1 MRSEVVKKF
10 VESIEPFLDNINS
23 VAIVGGSLAE
33 PEILELQEIKE
44 VMVDVYGVEES
55 EYFFDL
61 NKDNRCEKKYDLV
74 LCSQVMEHIW
84 NIEKGVENLK
94 ELTKVGGL
102 LWLGCPASNRSH
114 GSPDYYSAGYQPE
127 LFVELFKSKGW
138 EIIIQGRLGAA
149 RLYFMT
155 HALRFWPNEKELK
168 RPISSYD
175 FSRLPGPHVLDLLRF
190 LRDLP
195 GRFYSLTLSPE
206 ISDEVEFATET
217 YLLIR
222 RPSNLLER

>member
-1 MRSEVVKKF
+1 MRPEVTKKF
-10 VESIEPFLDNINS
+10 VESVQPFLDNINS

-33 PEILELQEIKE
+33 PEIRELQNITEI
-44 VMVDVYGVEES
+44 VVDSYGVEAA
-55 EYFFDL
+55 EYFLDL
-61 NKDNRCEKKYDLV
+61 NKDNKCEKKYDLV

-94 ELTKVGGL
+94 ELTKEGGL

-127 LFVELFKSKGW
+127 LFVKLFKSKGL
-138 EIIIQGRLGAA
+138 EIILQGKLGAA

-155 HALRFWPNEKELK
+155 HALRVWPNEEELK
-168 RPISSYD
+168 HPITRYD
-175 FSRLPGPHVLDLLRF
+175 FNRLPGPLVFDLLRF

-195 GRFYSLTLSPE
+195 GRFFSLTYSPK
-206 ISDEVEFATET
+206 ITNEVEFATET

-222 RPSNLLER
+222 RPSNPLKR